1 MINIKRDYAAQEQ
14 DLAALMAFLT
24 NSSLKHS
31 NGRIV
36 LAADHNL
43 KEHINQLLKEQKFI
57 EANELIRSAKSL
69 HTESSIDAKI
79 ISKSYRMPF
88 DTYYQIMSAA
98 IINDESM
105 SDVFK
110 KILIPPINLTFD
122 ELQLDPVVEKD
133 KINSIRQLFL
143 DWTNI
148 KTSNRKLYATF
159 NLWNTEH
166 YLRIDFKKYA
176 LEYLREII
184 LKKCSEAEIDNEYSS
199 NMTEKFIKILNSNNL
214 VEKSVYFSFDFSSE
228 KTTCQIELAIS
239 SVIMDDEYQ
248 REEFMNI
255 LYGDSTSNSNT
266 KNPVFSSYE
275 DAIEG
280 FFDEMKKI
288 TSDDGEQY
296 VDKYHQSYHEYKNMI
311 DDLLGD
317 YLDVEMLL
325 NLGTYDVE
333 FESTS
338 LLLNDEEL
346 GDVDT
351 IEKIIYERL
360 VSESELLPMSF
371 NVREM
376 SESVSK
382 ALSDD
387 DYESASKYSKELE
400 VHAIIEG
407 VSRSIA
413 EMLKTKSNDSEVIT
427 LSMPKTI
434 SLIIDLAKD
443 QKSNKVFISE
453 ICQSYFEKQVGD
465 L

>member
-1 MINIKRDYAAQEQ
+1 MMNIKREYETQEQ

-31 NGRIV
+31 NGKIA
-36 LAADHNL
+36 LTADHNL
-43 KEHINQLLKEQKFI
+43 KKHIDQLLKEQKFI

-88 DTYYQIMSAA
+88 GTYYQIMSVA
-98 IINDESM
+98 IKNDESM

-110 KILIPPINLTFD
+110 KILTPSINLTLD
-122 ELQLDPVVEKD
+122 ELQLDSVVEND
-133 KINSIRQLFL
+133 KIKSIRQLFL

-166 YLRIDFKKYA
+166 YDRTNFKKYV
-176 LEYLREII
+176 LDYLREII
-184 LKKCSEAEIDNEYSS
+184 LKKCSETEIDNEYSS
-199 NMTEKFIKILNSNNL
+199 NMTDKFIKILNSNNL
-214 VEKSVYFSFDFSSE
+214 VDISVYFSFDFSGE
-228 KTTCQIELAIS
+228 KITCQIELAIAS
-239 SVIMDDEYQ
+239 AIMDDEYQ
-248 REEFMNI
+248 REEFLNI
-255 LYGDSTSNSNT
+255 LYGDSTGNT
-266 KNPVFSSYE
+266 NTTNPMFSSYE
-275 DAIEG
+275 VAIEG
-280 FFDEMKKI
+280 FFDEMQKI
-288 TSDDGEQY
+288 TSDDEEQY
-296 VDKYHQSYHEYKNMI
+296 VDKYQHLYDEYKNVI

-338 LLLNDEEL
+338 LLLDGEEL
-346 GDVDT
+346 GTVDT
-351 IEKIIYERL
+351 IGQIIYERL

-371 NVREM
+371 NVSEV

-400 VHAIIEG
+400 VHAIIRG
-407 VSRSIA
+407 VSQSIA
-413 EMLKTKSNDSEVIT
+413 EMLKIKSNDSEVIT

-443 QKSNKVFISE
+443 KKSNKVFISE
-453 ICQSYFEKQVGD
+453 ICQNYFEKQVGG